1 MEKSKLGVALTNLV
15 CPICGKVCDNQIIM
29 NTRLTYSEAKKVE
42 ELHGQNVDFSEK
54 PCEECSEAMKEAV
67 IFIVVDASKTT
78 DMKTPYR
85 TGEIFGIKYSAVE
98 NRGFDK
104 EILEKRVCYIDY
116 KDAIVMGFPV
126 KYST

>member
-29 NTRLTYSEAKKVE
+29 NTKLTYKEADKVR
-42 ELHGQNVDFSEK
+42 ELHGQNVGFSEK

-67 IFIVVDASKTT
+67 MFIVVDASKTT
-78 DMKTPYR
+78 DMKFPYR
-85 TGEIFGIKYSAVE
+85 TGELFGIRYSKVE
-98 NRGFDK
+98 EMGLDK

-116 KDAIVMGFPV
+116 NHAKAMGLPT
-126 KYST
+126 KYGS